1 MKMKIRIEG
10 TEEIKRNLQQLMR
23 ATNRNIVQEALIAGA
38 ELVAE
43 EARRLVPVDTGN
55 LRDSIGISTETKGM
69 NFARVQLKKGD
80 QAVFVGPMQGKGLQ
94 HDGFYGHM
102 IEFGTMHARPQ
113 PFMAP
118 AFEAMGQKATYVVL
132 EYIADEFERLAKG

>member
-10 TEEIKRNLQQLMR
+10 TEEIKRNLRKLMQL
-23 ATNRNIVQEALIAGA
+23 TNRDVVEDALMAGA
-38 ELVAE
+38 ELVVE
-43 EARRLVPVDTGN
+43 EAKRLVPVDTGN

-80 QAVFVGPMQGKGLQ
+80 QVLLVGPLQGKGLP

-102 IEFGTMHARPQ
+102 VEFGTLYMQPQ
-113 PFMAP
+113 PFMGP
-118 AFEAMGQKATYVVL
+118 AFDAMAPKATYVAL
-132 EYIADEFERLAKG
+132 EHIADEFQRLMKR